1 MPNVERNLLISI
13 VVAIVI
19 FLIIREILCWYW
31 KINARLAQLEKLN
44 EKMDALLMRLQEI
57 TLNLAARPAVPPPPP
72 PPVTPQNDAARPQ

>member
-57 TLNLAARPAVPPPPP
+57 SMNLAARPAVPPPPP

>member
-19 FLIIREILCWYW
+19 FVIIREILCWYW

-57 TLNLAARPAVPPPPP
+57 SMNLAARPAVPPPPP